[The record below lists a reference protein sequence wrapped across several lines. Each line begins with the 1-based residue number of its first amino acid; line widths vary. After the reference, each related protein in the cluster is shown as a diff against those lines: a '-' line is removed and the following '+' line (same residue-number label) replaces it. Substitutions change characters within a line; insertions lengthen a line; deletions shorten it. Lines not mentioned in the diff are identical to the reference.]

1 MKSENQGNKKDMRS
15 GGKEEVQLKLQREF
29 FSQGC
34 EERSKLT
41 SARIIHG
48 DNNHW

>member
-15 GGKEEVQLKLQREF
+15 GGKEEVQLKLQGEL
-29 FSQGC
+29 FSQGYK
-34 EERSKLT
+34 EKSKLT

-48 DNNHW
+48 DKNH